1 MCNNIDDEP
10 QDFYGH
16 IGDRSLGSLSGM
28 THSMGWHGSTSGDVG
43 AGCTDPSMGST
54 SYNQP
59 NTGPNNGIFV
69 STYAKTV
76 GDPYRDFGS
85 QTDAI
90 K

>member
-1 MCNNIDDEP
+1 MRGLCEEYIAAAS
-10 QDFYGH
+10 GS
-16 IGDRSLGSLSGM
+16 SLDWSSLSGM

-76 GDPYRDFGS
+76 GDPYHDFGS
-85 QTDAI
+85 QN
-90 K
+90 